1 MKTARLVVVVVR
13 EVVVG
18 PQVTTARTT
27 PLLVLAR
34 RNSARVATTSPA
46 TMAQQVFVRV
56 LDGRTRC
63 LLFDDDASR
72 DEGVSV
78 ARLARELER
87 LEGIPSAEQIISCGS
102 RVLRPADGRLPLDPP
117 TCHLLLP
124 LAGGKGG
131 FGSNL
136 RAAARNAATSNFD
149 ACRDLSGRRVRHVNG
164 EQKIRDFA
172 ARAEERELEA
182 AALRHINSA
191 ENQTKRKFSEIE
203 AEERERYARE
213 AADTVAGTAEAT
225 RLGLAAA
232 ERADADAAARAD
244 AARAAEKAATR
255 RVCGYMHA
263 GLGGISDDSEDESDE
278 ETPRTDSVARR
289 VGKRSRGEGGKAP
302 EVPEARVPEVRAPA
316 RTPPASE
323 PGGDG
328 GASGSGGGGG
338 GGASDAA
345 EETIDPSAFA
355 SATELER
362 FGLDRL
368 RDELAARGL
377 KCGGTLAQRAER
389 LFLLKN
395 NEVEELDKKHLAP
408 RGKR

>member
-1 MKTARLVVVVVR
+1 
-13 EVVVG
+13 
-18 PQVTTARTT
+18 
-27 PLLVLAR
+27 
-34 RNSARVATTSPA
+34 
-46 TMAQQVFVRV
+46 MAQQIFVRV
-56 LDGRTRC
+56 LGGRTRC
-63 LLFDDDASR
+63 LVFDDDASR

-149 ACRDLSGRRVRHVNG
+149 ACRDLSGRRMRHVIG

-182 AALRHINSA
+182 AALRHINSR

-232 ERADADAAARAD
+232 ARADADAAARAD

-278 ETPRTDSVARR
+278 ETPPTVSRDGSRKAEAT
-289 VGKRSRGEGGKAP
+289 GKGKA
-302 EVPEARVPEVRAPA
+302 PEVRAPA
-316 RTPPASE
+316 RTPPGTA
-323 PGGDG
+323 PGTAPVSAPVSAPRGDG
-328 GASGSGGGGG
+328 GASGSGSGSGRGR
-338 GGASDAA
+338 GASGAA
-345 EETIDPSAFA
+345 EETIDPRAFA
-355 SATELER
+355 SASELER

-389 LFLLKN
+389 LFLLKDKK
-395 NEVEELDKKHLAP
+395 VEELDKKHLAP
-408 RGKR
+408 GGKR

>member
-1 MKTARLVVVVVR
+1 
-13 EVVVG
+13 
-18 PQVTTARTT
+18 
-27 PLLVLAR
+27 
-34 RNSARVATTSPA
+34 
-46 TMAQQVFVRV
+46 MAQQIFVRV
-56 LDGRTRC
+56 LGGRTRC

-117 TCHLLLP
+117 TCHLLLA

-149 ACRDLSGRRVRHVNG
+149 ACRDLSGRRMRHVNG

-182 AALRHINSA
+182 AALRHINSR

-232 ERADADAAARAD
+232 ARADADAAARAD

-263 GLGGISDDSEDESDE
+263 ALGGISDDSEDESDD
-278 ETPRTDSVARR
+278 ETPPTVSRDVS
-289 VGKRSRGEGGKAP
+289 GKEAEAKGKGKA
-302 EVPEARVPEVRAPA
+302 PEVRAPA
-316 RTPPASE
+316 RTPPVSA
-323 PGGDG
+323 PGSAPRGDG
-328 GASGSGGGGG
+328 GASGSGSGRGRER
-338 GGASDAA
+338 GASGAA

-389 LFLLKN
+389 LFLLKDKK
-395 NEVEELDKKHLAP
+395 VEELDEKHLAP
-408 RGKR
+408 GGKR

>member
-1 MKTARLVVVVVR
+1 MVD
-13 EVVVG
+13 
-18 PQVTTARTT
+18 PHVTTARTT

-34 RNSARVATTSPA
+34 RISARVATTSPA

-63 LLFDDDASR
+63 LAFDDDASR

-87 LEGIPSAEQIISCGS
+87 LEGIPTSEQIISCGS

-164 EQKIRDFA
+164 EQKIREFA

-191 ENQTKRKFSEIE
+191 ENHTKRKFSEIE

-232 ERADADAAARAD
+232 ERADAVAAERAD

-278 ETPRTDSVARR
+278 ETPRTDEETPRTDSGM
-289 VGKRSRGEGGKAP
+289 GKLADAKGKAP

-323 PGGDG
+323 PGGGG

-345 EETIDPSAFA
+345 EETIDPRAFA
-355 SATELER
+355 AATELER